1 MNDQLAEVVN
11 YLFHH
16 TTLND
21 DAIAARALTDYGLQ
35 TTGRQVRTVRTM
47 FGWLRASSGASR
59 AANKAATHAQVAQ
72 VIDGPG
78 RTFGKAW
85 LVAYLRQIHG
95 YKARRNDVAAA
106 QQALDPEGVAQRHP
120 GNRRPRLENYVTSG
134 PNFLWC
140 LDGHDK
146 LTQYGIQIYAAIDAY
161 SRKIIWFYCGNSNR
175 TAISI
180 VRQYLT
186 TVKTIGLCPRLIRSD
201 KGTETFLLCDV
212 HFSLFIEA
220 QLREVFSDE
229 YYQSLRISDC
239 YIYGPS
245 TRNVRIE
252 SLWRHQ
258 RFTTTITWLE
268 YFKSLQLHT
277 PPLYR
282 EDQPAD

>member
-1 MNDQLAEVVN
+1 MEPTASAASPPPSRGFPDFQHQIEEMVTNGHSNVQIIKALNRLGFHTSEISLKRYLRRSGIRRRRGAPGVNIGGINDQLAEVVN

-47 FGWLRASSGASR
+47 FGWLRASSGALR
-59 AANKAATHAQVAQ
+59 AANTAATHAQVAQ

-120 GNRRPRLENYVTSG
+120 GNRRPRLENYVTSE

-161 SRKIIWFYCGNSNR
+161 SRKII
-175 TAISI
+175 
-180 VRQYLT
+180 
-186 TVKTIGLCPRLIRSD
+186 
-201 KGTETFLLCDV
+201 
-212 HFSLFIEA
+212 
-220 QLREVFSDE
+220 
-229 YYQSLRISDC
+229 
-239 YIYGPS
+239 
-245 TRNVRIE
+245 
-252 SLWRHQ
+252 
-258 RFTTTITWLE
+258 
-268 YFKSLQLHT
+268 
-277 PPLYR
+277 
-282 EDQPAD
+282 